1 MVAGLEFWPDYD
13 MILGIVERVNLVWE
27 SGIAFF
33 GSLWIE
39 LLLRYCS

>member
-1 MVAGLEFWPDYD
+1 MVAGLEFWLDYE
-13 MILGIVERVNLVWE
+13 ILGIVERVNLVWG

>member
-1 MVAGLEFWPDYD
+1 
-13 MILGIVERVNLVWE
+13 MILGIVERVNLVWG

-33 GSLWIE
+33 GSLQIE